1 MLRPETPRSREHSS
15 AHDRSSVREGRPGAS
30 QSIPGGRPA
39 PGGSRERDRA
49 GSPRTAAVNGV
60 VKSHS
65 SLPKKTEASS
75 KHSVPPLLS
84 PLHHPAIDDELE
96 TNSPRKRPKE
106 SPAASKAQ
114 SKMSKTEVVTKKPR
128 LHLPDLPLLLSPTLP
143 AMVEDELER
152 FDRVSLKGE
161 SSQAA
166 SQTPEISKGA
176 RKTQVQEMAE
186 DGNEP
191 RRYMVTLKIKK
202 AQRPTVRRLL
212 ALPSK
217 VKKERSAS
225 VENAPPPA
233 KKRPRAA
240 DSSIE
245 AAPAVAT
252 KRIRMADAP
261 VTKAP
266 APYTPPNPPMASS
279 LPGSSQMQTPGGP
292 AASTP
297 TTTEV
302 VSAGRGVVSK
312 EYLSQRQKS
321 MTRIGVNLKRERDK
335 EKQARWGDKH
345 KPNGAPTNGERMTAD
360 DYRQAM
366 MTMEMVL
373 AFFIAFRSGDQ
384 GSELGNKPADVASW
398 TTLEAH
404 LIELRRMTIHSLP
417 LQTMATQLQ
426 GILVNEI
433 VRAFSTHATLP
444 AIMTLDSASSE
455 GLRDPLFF
463 QKCFMRNSSNLH
475 RVWSEVE
482 KLRGRVMEERLKT
495 PVMGPWTSP
504 YRAAADTLVVMGRIA
519 EREHVKWRA
528 EVVAPKE

>member
-1 MLRPETPRSREHSS
+1 MLRPETPRSREHTS
-15 AHDRSSVREGRPGAS
+15 AHDRPSVRDGRPGAS
-30 QSIPGGRPA
+30 QSTPGSRPA
-39 PGGSRERDRA
+39 PGVSRDRDRA
-49 GSPRTAAVNGV
+49 GSPRTATVND
-60 VKSHS
+60 VKSYS
-65 SLPKKTEASS
+65 SSIPKKTEASS

-84 PLHHPAIDDELE
+84 PLRHPAIDDELE
-96 TNSPRKRPKE
+96 TNSSKKRPKE
-106 SPAASKAQ
+106 IPAPGKPQ
-114 SKMSKTEVVTKKPR
+114 SRTSKTEVLAKKPKSQ
-128 LHLPDLPLLLSPTLP
+128 LPELPVLLSPTLP

-152 FDRVSLKGE
+152 FERLSFKGE

-166 SQTPEISKGA
+166 SHTPEISKGT
-176 RKTQVQEMAE
+176 RKTQIQEIAE

-191 RRYMVTLKIKK
+191 KRYMVTLKIKK

-225 VENAPPPA
+225 VENAPQPA

-245 AAPAVAT
+245 AAPAAAT
-252 KRIRMADAP
+252 KRIRVADAP
-261 VTKAP
+261 AVKAP

-279 LPGSSQMQTPGGP
+279 VPGSSQMQTPGGP
-292 AASTP
+292 VASTP
-297 TTTEV
+297 TMAEAASSV
-302 VSAGRGVVSK
+302 RGLLSK
-312 EYLSQRQKS
+312 ESAQQRQRS
-321 MTRIGVNLKRERDK
+321 LTRIGVNLKRERDK

-345 KPNGAPTNGERMTAD
+345 KPNGALINGERMTAD

-384 GSELGNKPADVASW
+384 ASEMGNKPCDVASW

-404 LIELRRMTIHSLP
+404 LIELRRMTVHSLP
-417 LQTMATQLQ
+417 LQTMAIQLQ

-444 AIMTLDSASSE
+444 AIIALDSANE
-455 GLRDPLFF
+455 RDPLFL

-482 KLRGRVMEERLKT
+482 KHRSRVVEERLKT